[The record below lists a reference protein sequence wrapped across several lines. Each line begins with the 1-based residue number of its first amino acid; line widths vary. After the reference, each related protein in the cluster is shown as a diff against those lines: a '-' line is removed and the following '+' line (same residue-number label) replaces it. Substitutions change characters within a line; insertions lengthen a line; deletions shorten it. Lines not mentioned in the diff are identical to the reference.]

1 MYLLLGYDDVDPVI
15 RECCECGHQYRTY
28 VPGASTKLPTG
39 SVVFYDE
46 PQLRCP
52 ECDPIGYGLF
62 MNFDLFP
69 HLCPEKRVEKTLEV
83 ESEEKETL

>member
-1 MYLLLGYDDVDPVI
+1 MNVVTSIVPMYQGLVQNSQLGV
-15 RECCECGHQYRTY
+15 
-28 VPGASTKLPTG
+28 LF
-39 SVVFYDE
+39 FYDE